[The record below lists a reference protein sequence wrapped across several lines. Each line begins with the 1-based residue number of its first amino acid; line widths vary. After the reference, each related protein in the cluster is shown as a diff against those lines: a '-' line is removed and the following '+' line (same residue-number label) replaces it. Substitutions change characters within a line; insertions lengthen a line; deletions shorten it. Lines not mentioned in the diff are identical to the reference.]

1 MEPYMIDYYNDFP
14 HSVNVIEKMNN
25 ELQIL
30 QHKYDKLKSII
41 VPSKILRNLV
51 RAALS
56 DDGMANLLFHL
67 YGDKFKCTS
76 IKKNEWY
83 FYDDDI
89 DKWRLSDEGVELR
102 YLLNT
107 EVTYIFK
114 NEADI
119 FMKKYDGRRTPYE
132 KGKDETQCSEDW
144 VRDIEL
150 GERFFHQYIKLKK
163 PFTKRAIMKEC
174 RWVFYDKDFI
184 VNNLKNIEDL
194 SVYQKYDPYGMLFK

>member
-1 MEPYMIDYYNDFP
+1 MIDYYNDCP
-14 HSVNVIEKMNN
+14 YSINVIDKMNH
-25 ELQIL
+25 ELQTL
-30 QHKYDKLKSII
+30 QTKYDRLKSII
-41 VPSKILRNLV
+41 EPSKILRNLV
-51 RAALS
+51 RAALT

-119 FMKKYDGRRTPYE
+119 FMKKYDEKGYE
-132 KGKDETQCSEDW
+132 KDEDEYGM
-144 VRDIEL
+144 DIAL